1 MSLSLVREPF
11 SRLITRLAMIGFL
24 WRPVPG
30 HPEFHIC

>member
-11 SRLITRLAMIGFL
+11 SRLITRLAMIWSL

-30 HPEFHIC
+30 HPEFHMC